1 MNAKSPATK
10 VAPSMVPARLNV
22 LLVSPMAPSPPRF
35 GAQARTHGLLSNLAK
50 RHDLTAIL
58 LHDDSETPAASG
70 PAMRAYCREVIFV
83 RNPNGA
89 TGWRRRA
96 GQLRSWLSRRSYQRR
111 LFTVP
116 ALEEALERV
125 LSGQRFDV
133 VFVNLPYL
141 AHYRLRRSP
150 PGTPAPAV
158 VIDSH
163 DVGYDLARQVAM
175 SSAPLGQRL
184 HASFNWQKL
193 AREELAAYSAAD
205 GVCVCSTADQKRLVA
220 DAPSATTVVIP
231 NAADVEH
238 LKPRQTD
245 PAPDGRTVLFFG
257 LLATVPNVDGVLYF
271 LRDIWPRIAAARP
284 DARFI
289 VIGADPAPAI
299 RAHAGPGVTVVG
311 PVDDL
316 RPHLAAADVV
326 VVPLRLGSGTRLK
339 ILEAW
344 AMARPVVS
352 TALGAEG
359 LDAMPGRHLLIADDP
374 SDFARSVLR
383 VLGEPGLADE
393 LGRAGRALVTERY
406 SWDGAAGALEDFFR
420 LLIARRDATGQPY
433 RGPAN

>member
-1 MNAKSPATK
+1 
-10 VAPSMVPARLNV
+10 MVPERLNV

-35 GAQARTHGLLSNLAK
+35 GAQARTHGLLSNFAK
-50 RHDLTAIL
+50 GHDLSAL
-58 LHDDSETPAASG
+58 VLHDDDETPNASG
-70 PAMRAYCREVIFV
+70 PAMRSYCREVTFV

-96 GQLRSWLSRRSYQRR
+96 LQAHSWLSRRSYQRH
-111 LFTVP
+111 LFAVP
-116 ALEEALERV
+116 AFQEALDHV
-125 LSGQRFDV
+125 LDSQRFDV
-133 VFVNLPYL
+133 VFVNFPYL

-150 PGTPAPAV
+150 PGTMTPAI

-163 DVGYDLARQVAM
+163 DVGYDLARQVAT

-184 HASFNWQKL
+184 HASFNWRKL

-205 GVCVCSTADQKRLVA
+205 GVCVCSTADQRRLAA
-220 DAPSATTVVIP
+220 DAPSATTIVIP
-231 NAADVEH
+231 NAADIEQ
-238 LKPRQTD
+238 LQPRRAY

-271 LRDIWPRIAAARP
+271 LREIWPVIAAARP
-284 DARFI
+284 DARFV
-289 VIGADPAPAI
+289 VIGARPTPEI
-299 RAHAGPGVTVVG
+299 LAHAGPRVTIVG

-316 RPHLAAADVV
+316 RPHLSAAAVV

-359 LDAMPGRHLLIADDP
+359 LDCVPGRHLLIADVP
-374 SDFARSVLR
+374 SEFASSVLR
-383 VLGEPGLADE
+383 TLNEPGLADQ
-393 LGRAGRALVTERY
+393 LGRAGRSLVSERY
-406 SWDGAAGALEDFFR
+406 SWRAAAEALEAFFR
-420 LLIARRDATGQPY
+420 RILARRDAELRPH
-433 RGPAN
+433 RGPSN

>member
-1 MNAKSPATK
+1 
-10 VAPSMVPARLNV
+10 MVPQRLRL

-50 RHDLTAIL
+50 HHDITAIV
-58 LHDDSETPAASG
+58 LHDDDETPDASG
-70 PAMRAYCREVIFV
+70 SAMRNYCREVTFV

-96 GQLRSWLSRRSYQRR
+96 LQARSWSSRSSFQRH

-116 ALEEALERV
+116 ALQEALDSA
-125 LSGQRFDV
+125 LGSHRFDV

-150 PGTPAPAV
+150 PGTVPPAV

-163 DVGYDLARQVAM
+163 DIGYDLARQVAA
-175 SSAPLGQRL
+175 SGAPLGQRL
-184 HASFNWQKL
+184 HASFNWRKL
-193 AREELAAYSAAD
+193 AREELAAYNAAD
-205 GVCVCSTADQKRLVA
+205 GVCVCSTADQKRLAA
-220 DAPSATTVVIP
+220 DAPAATTVVIP

-238 LKPRQTD
+238 LQPRETY

-271 LRDIWPRIAAARP
+271 LREIWPLIAAARP
-284 DARFI
+284 DARFV
-289 VIGADPAPAI
+289 VIGADPAPSLI
-299 RAHAGPGVTVVG
+299 AHAGAGVTIVG
-311 PVDDL
+311 PVEDL
-316 RPHLAAADVV
+316 RPHLSAAAVV

-359 LDAMPGRHLLIADDP
+359 LDAISGQHLLIADDP
-374 SDFARSVLR
+374 RSFASSVLR
-383 VLGEPGLADE
+383 VLGEPKLADE
-393 LGRAGRALVTERY
+393 VGRAGRALVRERY
-406 SWDGAAGALEDFFR
+406 SWAGAADALEVFLR
-420 LLIARRDATGQPY
+420 LVLARRDAAPGRPQ
-433 RGPAN
+433 RGSRD

>member
-1 MNAKSPATK
+1 MND
-10 VAPSMVPARLNV
+10 RLNV

-50 RHDLTAIL
+50 HHDLTAIV
-58 LHDDSETPAASG
+58 LHDDDETPAISG
-70 PAMRAYCREVIFV
+70 PAMRVYCREVIFV
-83 RNPNGA
+83 RNPHRA
-89 TGWRRRA
+89 AGWRRRA
-96 GQLRSWLSRRSYQRR
+96 LQVRSWLTRRSYQRH

-116 ALEEALERV
+116 ALQEALDRV
-125 LSGQRFDV
+125 LSGRPFDV

-150 PGTPAPAV
+150 PGTRAPAV

-184 HASFNWQKL
+184 HASFNWRKL
-193 AREELAAYSAAD
+193 AREELGAYRAAD
-205 GVCVCSTADQKRLVA
+205 GVCVCSTADQKRLAA

-238 LKPRQTD
+238 LQPRQTD

-257 LLATVPNVDGVLYF
+257 LLATVPNVDGVVYF
-271 LRDIWPRIAAARP
+271 LREIWPLIAAACP
-284 DARFI
+284 DARF
-289 VIGADPAPAI
+289 VVVGADPAPAI
-299 RAHAGPGVTVVG
+299 RANAGPGVTIIG
-311 PVDDL
+311 PVEDL
-316 RPHLAAADVV
+316 RPQLAAASVV

-359 LDAMPGRHLLIADDP
+359 LGAVPGRHLLIADDP
-374 SDFARSVLR
+374 ADFASAVIRVLR
-383 VLGEPGLADE
+383 EPGLGDE
-393 LGRAGRALVTERY
+393 LGRAGRALVSERY
-406 SWDGAAGALEDFFR
+406 SWRGAAGMLEAFFGQV
-420 LLIARRDATGQPY
+420 IARRDA
-433 RGPAN
+433 AA

>member
-1 MNAKSPATK
+1 MNE
-10 VAPSMVPARLNV
+10 RLKV

-35 GAQARTHGLLSNLAK
+35 GAQARTHGLLSNLGVH
-50 RHDLTAIL
+50 HDLTAIV
-58 LHDDSETPAASG
+58 LHDDDETPGSSG

-83 RNPNGA
+83 RNPHRA
-89 TGWRRRA
+89 AGWRRRVLQA
-96 GQLRSWLSRRSYQRR
+96 RSWLSRRSYQRH

-116 ALEEALERV
+116 GLQQVLDRV
-125 LSGQRFDV
+125 LGSCRFDV

-150 PGTPAPAV
+150 PGTAAPAV

-163 DVGYDLARQVAM
+163 DIGYDLARQVAT

-184 HASFNWQKL
+184 HASFNWRKL
-193 AREELAAYSAAD
+193 AREELAAYSGAD
-205 GVCVCSTADQKRLVA
+205 GVCVCSTADQRRLAA

-238 LKPRQTD
+238 LQPRQTD
-245 PAPDGRTVLFFG
+245 PVSDGRTVLFFG
-257 LLATVPNVDGVLYF
+257 LLATVPNVDGVVHF
-271 LRDIWPRIAAARP
+271 LREIWPRIAAARP
-284 DARFI
+284 DARFVI
-289 VIGADPAPAI
+289 VGANPAPAI
-299 RAHAGPGVTVVG
+299 RAHAGPGVTIVG

-316 RPHLAAADVV
+316 RPHLAAAAVI

-359 LDAMPGRHLLIADDP
+359 LDAVPGRHLLIADDP
-374 SDFARSVLR
+374 ADFASAVLR
-383 VLGEPGLADE
+383 VLREPGLADE
-393 LGRAGRALVTERY
+393 LGRAGRSLVSERY
-406 SWDGAAGALEDFFR
+406 SWRGAAGMLEGFLR
-420 LLIARRDATGQPY
+420 QVLARRERAT
-433 RGPAN
+433 